1 MLQAAGFIDIN
12 ETVIRAPY
20 NSWPAD
26 PHQKEIGRWYNLGL
40 TEGLEALS
48 LAPFTRVFQW
58 PVHSVQRICEDAKK
72 QIVNKKQHGYNNMYV
87 IIAKASRPREKVSIL
102 LTNITDI
109 SGQQEDLSNDYAIFS
124 KGFPSGNLLI
134 AFEHVLTVYDFF

>member
-1 MLQAAGFIDIN
+1 MEQVEVDLQPRCDDGTLLDGPLKQWYECVKDATHRISRPIEYQHNTRQMLQGAGFIDIN

-48 LAPFTRVFQW
+48 LAPLMRVYGW
-58 PVHSVQRICEDAKK
+58 PKHSVTSIVDDAKK
-72 QIVNKKQHGYNNMYV
+72 QVVSKKQHGYNNM
-87 IIAKASRPREKVSIL
+87 
-102 LTNITDI
+102 
-109 SGQQEDLSNDYAIFS
+109 
-124 KGFPSGNLLI
+124 
-134 AFEHVLTVYDFF
+134 